1 MRWAGLCRAKKPK
14 LSDSSRGDDLS
25 SDSNGFS
32 FAPLGILKSCYKD
45 KFGVPRQSGLVKAA
59 TARLELR
66 PDLQPEHALAGLEGF
81 SHVWLIWVFHENRVA
96 RYHPKVHP
104 PRLGGDSIGVFATR
118 SPHRPNPIGLSLVE
132 IVAIENGVLF
142 LSGVDLMDGTPILD
156 LKPYLPEV
164 ENVPNAREGW
174 AGDAAK
180 PSVDVKWAPSAE
192 EELKEWRERLKKQGY
207 ARESSSLRD
216 LIEQTILQDPR
227 PLVYRGDPRHEDFN
241 RRVNHAFRLYDG
253 DVHFR
258 MLGENEA
265 EVFKILQMH
274 DEFPALNLHKFAAS
288 TNSAATNKSEGSH
301 GNDCDRARNTK
312 A

>member
-1 MRWAGLCRAKKPK
+1 M
-14 LSDSSRGDDLS
+14 S
-25 SDSNGFS
+25 SDSHEFS
-32 FAPLGILKSCYKD
+32 FTPIGILKSCYKD

-66 PDLQPEHALAGLEGF
+66 PDLQPEHALHGLDGF

-104 PRLGGDSIGVFATR
+104 PRLGGESIGVFATR

-132 IVAIENGVLF
+132 VVAIEDGVLF
-142 LSGVDLMDGTPILD
+142 LAGVDLMDGTPILD

-164 ENVPNAREGW
+164 ESVSDAREGW
-174 AGDAAK
+174 AGQAVK
-180 PSVDVKWAPSAE
+180 PSVSVRWLPSAE
-192 EELKEWRERLKKQGY
+192 EELREWQGRLGKGGF
-207 ARESSSLRD
+207 AREASGLRD

-258 MLGENEA
+258 MTGENEA
-265 EVFKILQMH
+265 EIFKILQMH

-288 TNSAATNKSEGSH
+288 TNPAATTKSEGSH
-301 GNDCDRARNTK
+301 GNDCTRTGKSK